1 VGIFSTFSSLK
12 YELAIVI
19 EKDTKVANM
28 LEILSYFI
36 LLTASLLISLI
47 IGFLVELNISIGSI
61 IIDESYYFIGLITL
75 LIGVFTIQTN
85 RLNREEN
92 YTLIAISNLI
102 NKIAVV
108 SSQVIFGL
116 LGMGAYGL
124 IIGNIFGYLVSTLV
138 NYFFGLKNSKIL
150 NNFILQ
156 NLFHTARIHKKF
168 PRYTVGQSFFNTT
181 SHQLPVILLGYYYGL
196 DYVGYYWMAMRVIQI
211 PTLLFG
217 ESIRKVF
224 YRKISDSTE
233 QLQEALAIYKKY
245 IFVLSLIIFLPV
257 IIIFFFNE
265 YIFSFILGKDWLI
278 SAEFAKWLFIWI
290 GVGFISQP
298 ASAVVL
304 AFGINKFGFYYD
316 LTLLFARMLVLV
328 IGGLYFD
335 ILSTI
340 IAYTIVGVIFN
351 LALIYICYRFISKK
365 S

>member
-1 VGIFSTFSSLK
+1 MFSNISKILSQSIDIQNIGILTLGVFATQAIAIISAPIIARIFSTENIGIFALLMALVGIFSTFSSLK

-265 YIFSFILGKDWLI
+265 YIFYSF
-278 SAEFAKWLFIWI
+278 
-290 GVGFISQP
+290 
-298 ASAVVL
+298 
-304 AFGINKFGFYYD
+304 
-316 LTLLFARMLVLV
+316 
-328 IGGLYFD
+328 
-335 ILSTI
+335 
-340 IAYTIVGVIFN
+340 
-351 LALIYICYRFISKK
+351 
-365 S
+365 